1 MGAAEVE
8 IFWEVAETG
17 LGAIETDITARQAA
31 RILNN
36 MDCLVMGRSILHC
49 LFAKDNDGGP

>member
-1 MGAAEVE
+1 MDAAEVE

-36 MDCLVMGRSILHC
+36 MDCLVMGHSILHR
-49 LFAKDNDGGP
+49 G